1 MKIHKIHQKLIKNK
15 DDEMF
20 KLYKIMKTKQ
30 MTKINMQKVY
40 HKNDRLIS

>member
-15 DDEMF
+15 DKMF

-40 HKNDRLIS
+40 HRNDRLIS